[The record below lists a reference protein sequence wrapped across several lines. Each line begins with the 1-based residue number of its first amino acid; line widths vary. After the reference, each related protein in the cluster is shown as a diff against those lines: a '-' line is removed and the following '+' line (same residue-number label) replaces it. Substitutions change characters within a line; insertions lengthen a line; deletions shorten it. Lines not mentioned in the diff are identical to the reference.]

1 MSQINGGRLVAKAL
15 KQEGVKCVFTLCSLQ
30 IGPILMACAEE
41 GIRVIDVRH
50 EQAAAHA
57 ADGWAKVTGQPGVA
71 VVMGGPGV
79 SGTVVAMANAFSS
92 SSPLVLIAGR
102 VAVADW
108 DKAPPQ
114 ELNCALEFMRP
125 VTKWARRVLETRR
138 IPEYVS
144 TAFRQALGPKPGPVF
159 LEIPRDIVYAEV
171 ENTEVIFPTKYRT
184 TAKSLGD
191 PDLIASAALLLEKAE
206 RPVAIAGSS
215 VWWAQAAAELKEF
228 VDAADVP
235 IYLNAMGRG
244 SIPPNH
250 RLLFNFSRRSAL
262 SQADLIISIGAP
274 FDFRLGY
281 GRSPLFHPEA
291 KVIQIDF
298 DPTDIGFNRPVDI
311 GIWGHIQAIL
321 RQFTQELRNH
331 PYPRTRVD
339 WVGKLRWEETALDE
353 ADKVYTQSNA
363 VPIHPLRLCKEIRDV
378 LDKDA
383 TIVGDG
389 GDIVTFGSRIFP
401 VYHPGYWLD
410 PGPMGCLGVGT
421 GYAMAAK
428 LARPDK
434 QVLLLSG
441 DGSFGLNGMEF
452 DTMSRHNILVVCV
465 IGNDG
470 GWGEVRHEY
479 MNLFGREVGANLAS
493 ARRYDKLVEAL
504 GGYGELVERP
514 EQIRP
519 ALERAFASGLPSCIN
534 VITDPRVAY
543 GQRRPYKP

>member
-1 MSQINGGRLVAKAL
+1 MSRINGGHLVAKVL
-15 KQEGVKCVFTLCSLQ
+15 KQEGVKCIFTLCSLQ
-30 IGPILMACAEE
+30 VGPILMACAEE

-79 SGTVVAMANAFSS
+79 SSTVTAMANAFSS
-92 SSPLVLIAGR
+92 GSPIVLIAGR
-102 VAVADW
+102 TAVADW
-108 DKAPPQ
+108 DRVPPQ

-125 VTKWARRVLETRR
+125 ISSWARRVLETKR
-138 IPEYVS
+138 IPEYLS
-144 TAFRQALGPKPGPVF
+144 TAFRQAIGPKPGPTF
-159 LEIPRDIVYAEV
+159 LEIPRDILYAEAEEAEIV
-171 ENTEVIFPTKYRT
+171 FPVKYRT
-184 TAKSLGD
+184 TAKPPGD
-191 PDLIASAALLLEKAE
+191 PDLIAAAASLLKKAE

-215 VWWAQAAAELKEF
+215 VWWAQAATELKEF
-228 VDAADVP
+228 VEAAEVP

-244 SIPPNH
+244 AIHPNH
-250 RLLFNFSRRSAL
+250 HLLFNFSRRLAL
-262 SQADLIISIGAP
+262 NQADLVISIGAP

-281 GRSPLFHPEA
+281 GRPPLFHPEA
-291 KVIQIDF
+291 KAIQIDF
-298 DPTDIGFNRPVDI
+298 DATDIGFNRPVDI
-311 GIWGHIQAIL
+311 GIWGHVKAIL
-321 RQFTQELRNH
+321 RQLAQELGNH
-331 PYPRTRVD
+331 RYPKTRAN
-339 WVGKLRWEETALDE
+339 WVGKLRQEETTLGE
-353 ADKVYTQSNA
+353 ADKASLNSDA
-363 VPIHPLRLCKEIRDV
+363 VPVHPLRLCKEIRDY

-389 GDIVTFGSRIFP
+389 GDIVTFGARALP
-401 VYHPGYWLD
+401 VHYPGHWLD
-410 PGPMGCLGVGT
+410 PGPMGCLGIGT

-452 DTMSRHNILVVCV
+452 DTLSRHNIPVVCV

-479 MNLFGREVGANLAS
+479 MDQFGREVGANLAP
-493 ARRYDKLVEAL
+493 ARRYDKVVEAL

-519 ALERAFASGLPSCIN
+519 ALERAFASGLPACIN
-534 VITDPRVAY
+534 VITDPTVSY
-543 GQRRPYKP
+543 GRRRPYRP

>member
-1 MSQINGGRLVAKAL
+1 MSQVNGGHLIAKVL
-15 KQEGVKCVFTLCSLQ
+15 KQEGVKCIFTLCSLQ

-41 GIRVIDVRH
+41 GIKIIDVRH

-92 SSPLVLIAGR
+92 SSPVVLLAGR
-102 VAVADW
+102 VAVTDW
-108 DKAPPQ
+108 DRVPPQ

-125 VTKWARRVLETRR
+125 ITKWARQVLDTRR

-144 TAFRQALGPKPGPVF
+144 TAFRQAIGPKPGSAF
-159 LEIPRDIVYAEV
+159 LEIPRDVLYAEV
-171 ENTEVIFPTKYRT
+171 EDTEVVFPAKYRT

-191 PDLIASAALLLEKAE
+191 PDLVAAAARMLEKAE
-206 RPVAIAGSS
+206 RPVAIGGSS
-215 VWWAQAAAELKEF
+215 VWWAQAAPELKGFAE
-228 VDAADVP
+228 AAEVP
-235 IYLNAMGRG
+235 IYLNGMGRG
-244 SIPPNH
+244 AIHPNH
-250 RLLFNFSRRSAL
+250 PLLFNLSRRFAL
-262 SQADLIISIGAP
+262 GQADLVISIGAP

-281 GRSPLFHPEA
+281 GRPPLFHPEA
-291 KVIQIDF
+291 KAIQIDF
-298 DPTDIGFNRPVDI
+298 DAADIGFNRPVDI

-321 RQFTQELRNH
+321 RQLIREVENR
-331 PYPRTRVD
+331 PRPKTRTD
-339 WVGKLRWEETALDE
+339 WLEKLRREETSLSE
-353 ADKVYTQSNA
+353 ADYAYLHSDA
-363 VPIHPLRLCKEIRDV
+363 VPIHPLRLCQEIKEF

-389 GDIVTFGSRIFP
+389 GDIVTFGARALPI
-401 VYHPGYWLD
+401 YYPGHWLD
-410 PGPMGCLGVGT
+410 PGPMGCLGMGT

-452 DTMSRHNILVVCV
+452 DTMSRHNIPVVCV
-465 IGNDG
+465 IGNDS

-479 MNLFGREVGANLAS
+479 HDHFGKEIGASLAP
-493 ARRYDKLVEAL
+493 ARRYDKVVEAL

-514 EQIRP
+514 DQVRP
-519 ALERAFASGLPSCIN
+519 ALAKAFASGLPACIN
-534 VITDPRVAY
+534 VLTDPEASY
-543 GQRRPYKP
+543 GRRRPYRP